1 MDYEEYVA
9 QNLDR
14 IPGKPKLIGRNY
26 QNRGGILDI
35 LAQYENG
42 DLLVIEVKPGLVTPW
57 ACIQILRY
65 CGAMIEQL
73 EILRSDKKVKGL
85 LIGRELDKHAQLIFQ
100 ALPPGQ
106 FQFIPLDE
114 LTEEG
119 SDA

>member
-14 IPGKPKLIGRNY
+14 IPGKPKLIGREY
-26 QNRGGILDI
+26 QNRGGRIDI

-73 EILRSDKKVKGL
+73 QILKSDKKVKGL
-85 LIGRELDKHAQLIFQ
+85 LIGRELDKHAQLVFQ
-100 ALPPGQ
+100 ALPPDQ
-106 FQFIPLDE
+106 FQFMSLDGLAPE
-114 LTEEG
+114 V
-119 SDA
+119 

>member
-1 MDYEEYVA
+1 MDYEEYIA

-14 IPGKPKLIGRNY
+14 IPGKPKLIGRQY
-26 QNRGGILDI
+26 HTRGGIMDF

-42 DLLVIEVKPGLVTPW
+42 DLLVIEAKPGLVTPW

-100 ALPPGQ
+100 ALPPDQ
-106 FQFIPLDE
+106 FQFMSLDGFTPDE
-114 LTEEG
+114 RV
-119 SDA
+119 